1 MEPPLSFCTI
11 ATKQCKHEL
20 VGFLLSLSI
29 HHQNTNVYVMCDEE
43 TKQEIMN
50 LTPYPRLNINFIVN
64 LDKYSKYNRD
74 EMNKLKIWDEFQMK
88 KADVIYQAL
97 EYETDTL
104 FLDSD
109 IIITG
114 QIFVDKTKNL
124 GVSPHYIRKSDSDK
138 YGFFN
143 GGALWTS
150 NKSVRDKW
158 IEYTKKSRYHDQ
170 ASIED
175 LVRDS
180 EFSVFLFGEE
190 YNMSWWRLNQSDE
203 PPAKIASY
211 FGLNPKTQQIFYK
224 NKELKFI
231 HTHFNDSREYKA
243 FNNLMKEL
251 LKKSQKYKELAII
264 YRMINKQWTIT
275 IPKQPLPDKWH
286 HTNDS
291 FRELVTLLPVKNK
304 DLQVYYSPDCNNC
317 WLVPNIMLYD
327 RDTLGWIEKDYE
339 KASLVMFSCCS
350 VSQDSQELCN
360 KGIKIKPWTYWP
372 RYPKILEKILTS
384 TNNKILDYDERTT
397 ESIFIGN
404 FENKVQEQFR
414 NNPEWENVLT
424 EYHCTAGKK
433 HIFTGEE
440 YLIKL
445 SNSRYGL
452 CLRGYGRKCHREVE
466 LMAFGTVPII
476 TQHVDIESYINPP
489 VENVH
494 FIRVNEPKNL
504 KEKLEGISKEEWLV
518 MSQNCHKWYMENVH
532 SDNMFKTTIAS
543 ILYD

>member
-1 MEPPLSFCTI
+1 MEAPASFCTI

-20 VGFLLSLSI
+20 VGFLLSLSV
-29 HHQNTNVYVMCDEE
+29 HHLNTNVYVMCDEE
-43 TKQEIMN
+43 TKQEIID
-50 LTPYPRLNINFIVN
+50 LTPYPRLNINFIVI

-175 LVRDS
+175 LVKDS
-180 EFSVFLFGEE
+180 EFNTFLFGEE

-211 FGLNPKTQQIFYK
+211 FGFNPQTQQIFYK

-231 HTHFNDSREYKA
+231 HTHFNDNHEYKS

-251 LKKSQKYKELAII
+251 LKKAHKYKELAIVF
-264 YRMINKQWTIT
+264 RMINNKWIIT
-275 IPKQPLPDKWH
+275 IPKQPLQGKWH
-286 HTNDS
+286 HMNDS
-291 FRELVTLLPVKNK
+291 FRELVTLLPFKNK
-304 DLQVYYSPDCNNC
+304 DLMVAFTQECNNC
-317 WLVPNIMLYD
+317 WLIPSIMLYD
-327 RDTLGWIEKDYE
+327 RDTLGWIENDYQ
-339 KASLVMFSCCS
+339 KASLILFSCCS
-350 VSQDSQELCN
+350 VTQDSHDLKN
-360 KGIKIKPWTYWP
+360 RGMIVKPWTYWP
-372 RYPKILEKILTS
+372 RYPKILEKLLE
-384 TNNKILDYDERTT
+384 NKLLGYDER
-397 ESIFIGN
+397 EIDSIFIGN
-404 FENKVQEQFR
+404 FENQVQESFR
-414 NNPEWENVLT
+414 NNHEWKNVLS
-424 EYHCTAGKK
+424 EYYCTAGKK
-433 HIFTGEE
+433 HLFTGEE

-445 SNSRYGL
+445 SKARFGL
-452 CLRGYGRKCHREVE
+452 CLRGFGRKCHREVE
-466 LMAFGTVPII
+466 LMSLGTIPII

-489 VENVH
+489 IENVH
-494 FIRVNEPKNL
+494 FIRANEPIEL
-504 KEKLEGISKEEWLV
+504 KEKISKITKDEWTI

-532 SDNMFKTTIAS
+532 SDNFFKTTVTS
-543 ILYD
+543 ILYN